1 MMKEKIKNICEK
13 VYDGYQK
20 LVAKVGADRLV
31 HLFLSVAATVVGTM
45 VLCRAFA
52 MLPVWVTA
60 MISALAVFAVGLRK
74 ERADAEYGGGFD
86 KVDLMWGAAGCV
98 IGFVVC
104 ILLM

>member
-1 MMKEKIKNICEK
+1 MKEGIKNICKK

-20 LVAKVGADRLV
+20 LVA
-31 HLFLSVAATVVGTM
+31 
-45 VLCRAFA
+45 
-52 MLPVWVTA
+52 
-60 MISALAVFAVGLRK
+60 K

-86 KVDLMWGAAGCV
+86 KVDLMWGATGCV

>member
-1 MMKEKIKNICEK
+1 MMKEKIKNICKK

-31 HLFLSVAATVVGTM
+31 HLLLSVVATLVGAL
-45 VLCRAFA
+45 VLCRTFA
-52 MLPVWVTA
+52 ALPVWVA
-60 MISALAVFAVGLRK
+60 ALISALAVFAVGLRK

-86 KVDLMWGAAGCV
+86 KVDLMWGAAGCAF
-98 IGFVVC
+98 GFVVC

>member
-1 MMKEKIKNICEK
+1 MKEKIKNICKK

-31 HLFLSVAATVVGTM
+31 HLFLSVAATLVGALA
-45 VLCRAFA
+45 LCRAFA
-52 MLPVWVTA
+52 MLPVWVA
-60 MISALAVFAVGLRK
+60 ALISALAVFALGLRK

-86 KVDLMWGAAGCV
+86 KVDLTFGAAGCAV
-98 IGFVVC
+98 GFIVC